1 MKNYIVY
8 LTEETTH
15 IITVQAESRE
25 QAGELAHEYYDT
37 EPEGLV
43 EGVGHRL
50 RHEGVT
56 HTEVVEVM
64 EVKQ

>member
-1 MKNYIVY
+1 MNYIVY

-15 IITVQAESRE
+15 IISVQADSRE
-25 QAGELAHEYYDT
+25 QARELAHEYYET

-43 EGVGHRL
+43 EGVGHKL

-56 HTEVVEVM
+56 HTEVVEV
-64 EVKQ
+64 KQ